1 MPQYSLQKFQHH
13 GSAAVSNPCHAPA
26 ALSSTAN
33 RPHTR
38 EPETSLSPDAHPTRL
53 RAPTVVAGCSATAWL
68 SMPAR
73 ALVYEYRIASP
84 GCTVGESSSFVEP
97 FLRPDAS
104 GGGTTFSLFGSSTFF
119 TPISVGVG
127 GAPSDRV
134 GCGARVPCGASIPGS
149 RSPIT
154 MPTKSQQNPEP
165 RNWAPK

>member
-1 MPQYSLQKFQHH
+1 M
-13 GSAAVSNPCHAPA
+13 
-26 ALSSTAN
+26 
-33 RPHTR
+33 
-38 EPETSLSPDAHPTRL
+38 
-53 RAPTVVAGCSATAWL
+53 AGCSATAWL

-154 MPTKSQQNPEP
+154 MPTKSQQNPE
-165 RNWAPK
+165 APKLGPEVKQIEPEPLRSVRGFRFENDPHSFKMSEANIFDLVHLRALPSPAKS